1 MGTRET
7 VSYFLKHHQIFKM
20 THNKTLIYFFFLLI
34 LSACSKQS
42 GEDEQQKGYYYT
54 GSLFDPYIAQ
64 GSIFTREVK
73 NMPLGTNSAA
83 IAAYMPKM
91 PAEYLPEKFKKT
103 VLTSLCTTSYNIPI
117 YVVDSNN
124 PHQEYAN
131 FESKD
136 NRVIYRQDLIKYT
149 TGRIPL
155 PKYAR
160 PARLARRSRS

>member
-1 MGTRET
+1 MK
-7 VSYFLKHHQIFKM
+7 SIKIFKM

-73 NMPLGTNSAA
+73 NMPLATNSAA

-91 PAEYLPEKFKKT
+91 PAEYLPERFKKNGANNT
-103 VLTSLCTTSYNIPI
+103 EYNI
-117 YVVDSNN
+117 
-124 PHQEYAN
+124 
-131 FESKD
+131 
-136 NRVIYRQDLIKYT
+136 L
-149 TGRIPL
+149 
-155 PKYAR
+155 
-160 PARLARRSRS
+160 

>member
-1 MGTRET
+1 
-7 VSYFLKHHQIFKM
+7 M

-42 GEDEQQKGYYYT
+42 GEEEQQKGYYYT

-73 NMPLGTNSAA
+73 NMPLATNSAA

-117 YVVDSNN
+117 YARQKIVLSY
-124 PHQEYAN
+124 HQALHQVYL
-131 FESKD
+131 SQVPIVP
-136 NRVIYRQDLIKYT
+136 VILTQLLSLD
-149 TGRIPL
+149 
-155 PKYAR
+155 
-160 PARLARRSRS
+160 ARLILTNLTKLIRRKSLMLRI